1 MTKEEETTEILQPNR
16 RQNIP
21 LAIGEVFSYT
31 LPQTLALAGVFSW
44 PVLDGI
50 PAPGVLFLQF

>member
-1 MTKEEETTEILQPNR
+1 VFAKTNHRI
-16 RQNIP
+16 IP
-21 LAIGEVFSYT
+21 LAIREVFSYT
-31 LPQTLALAGVFSW
+31 MARTLALAGVFSW

>member
-1 MTKEEETTEILQPNR
+1 MKHTTTP
-16 RQNIP
+16 NIP
-21 LAIGEVFSYT
+21 LAIRVIFSYT
-31 LPQTLALAGVFSW
+31 LAQTLASAGVFSW

>member
-1 MTKEEETTEILQPNR
+1 VTGVDGNA
-16 RQNIP
+16 IP

-31 LPQTLALAGVFSW
+31 MPQTLALAGVFSW

-50 PAPGVLFLQF
+50 PAPGVLFLQIERSAYDVDYT